1 MLDPKLIETLVSA
14 VDAKK
19 RITTD
24 ATGSHST
31 TLAAYERDVIVDS
44 TLGVGT
50 VKLPDVSEAKGKL
63 YSILAPVGN
72 TNAVTVTEYSSN
84 NSIDWPGN
92 ASLNAAADRALYY
105 SDGQKWWVITDMF
118 T

>member
-24 ATGSHST
+24 ASGSHST

-44 TLGVGT
+44 TLGIGT

-63 YSILAPVGN
+63 YSVNALTGN
-72 TNAVTVTEYSSN
+72 TNTVTVSEYSSN
-84 NSIDWPGN
+84 NSFDWPGD
-92 ASLNAAADRALYY
+92 ASLDAAKDRGLFY
-105 SDGQKWWVITDMF
+105 SDGQKWWVLTDMF

>member
-14 VDAKK
+14 VDARK

-31 TLAAYERDVIVDS
+31 TLKAYERDVIVDS
-44 TLGVGT
+44 TLGIGT
-50 VKLPDVSEAKGKL
+50 VRLPDVSEAKGKL
-63 YSILAPVGN
+63 YSVNALTGN
-72 TNAVTVTEYSSN
+72 ANTVTVAEYSTN
-84 NSIDWPGN
+84 NSFDWAGDS
-92 ASLNAAADRALYY
+92 ALNAAKDRGLYY